1 MYGTLPQ
8 FMILDPGDD
17 CEKVQGCAQGVVG
30 VRVHLYIYGW
40 QGPLELIP
48 CNWPFLSS
56 GAENTGE
63 NVLSGQVQK
72 VDSSMS

>member
-1 MYGTLPQ
+1 
-8 FMILDPGDD
+8 MIVRK
-17 CEKVQGCAQGVVG
+17 CRGVHREWWG